1 MISSNFCH
9 HILITKTPFIFPKWL
24 AFCRYYI
31 LFAKA
36 ISFLN
41 MSLVLQ
47 MQKFSDIRT
56 IGWIWLHILSPHHPS
71 FTAFVSL
78 GIFCVFELLCC
89 LPLWQYLCY
98 VLLFIY
104 WCEGSCMYHCACV
117 EVWEQILGIDPPLL
131 WCGFQSVNSESQ
143 GCRPGPL
150 LTSQGM
156 DLFWPQCFSL

>member
-56 IGWIWLHILSPHHPS
+56 IGWIWLHILRPHHPS

-78 GIFCVFELLCC
+78 GIFLCF
-89 LPLWQYLCY
+89 W
-98 VLLFIY
+98 VALLFNSMAISVLCVVVY
-104 WCEGSCMYHCACV
+104 LLVRRVLHVPLCMCRS
-117 EVWEQILGIDPPLL
+117 LRT
-131 WCGFQSVNSESQ
+131 NSGNWSTPSMMWVPE
-143 GCRPGPL
+143 CKLREPGL
-150 LTSQGM
+150 
-156 DLFWPQCFSL
+156 